1 MSEKRPHFA
10 SRFRKGLTTRLRNW
24 FLTGVIVTAPIGLT
38 AYLTVVFVA
47 WVDRNVAFLIP
58 HNAQQQLEEVPFG
71 VPGLGLVLAVAGLT
85 FIGFLTANY
94 LGRTFLSIGERIVER
109 MPVVRSIYSALKQI
123 FETIFAQSSSSFRQ
137 VVLVEYPRRG
147 LWSIA
152 FVAND
157 AGGEVGRRTG
167 GDSIAIFIPTTPNP
181 TSGFLMFVPRSDVQ
195 PLDMSVEEAM
205 KYVVSVGTAVP
216 PDRALPLKGQPDP
229 K

>member
-1 MSEKRPHFA
+1 MSPKPPTVA
-10 SRFRKGLTTRLRNW
+10 SRLRRGLSIRLRNW

-38 AYLTVVFVA
+38 AYLTVVFVS
-47 WVDRNVAFLIP
+47 WVDRNVALLIP
-58 HNAQQQLEEVPFG
+58 HGAQQQLQEVPFG
-71 VPGLGLVLAVAGLT
+71 VPGLGLVLAIIGLT
-85 FIGFLTANY
+85 LIGFLTANY
-94 LGRTFLSIGERIVER
+94 LGRTFLSLGERLVER

-157 AGGEVGRRTG
+157 AGGEVGRLTG
-167 GDSIAIFIPTTPNP
+167 GDTISIFIPTTPNP
-181 TSGFLMFVPRSDVQ
+181 TSGFLMFVPRSDVK
-195 PLDMSVEEAM
+195 PLVMSVEEAM

-216 PDRALPLKGQPDP
+216 LDRLIVKP
-229 K
+229 